1 MKTKLLYL
9 MSSMLAVFA
18 LTACNSGLDDDDN
31 NGEIYQDMVTL
42 VSNSDQGCT
51 LSMQRT
57 NDTPVITYTSTQKF
71 DSKNIEVGDRVMVAY
86 RLGTDRQAY
95 TSGPVILVAYNLVVN
110 GKMTWGTADENE
122 SWKTGPLQVQ
132 AIWLTGNY
140 LNFHVSGQMST
151 EGKKFALVLDENTKD
166 QEMPTAYLMYIGDN
180 EATGTWKSF
189 YASIDVSAIMGDMDY
204 DGFIMKL
211 NNVSGT
217 GQDEDTFEF
226 RRGEQIKPAE

>member
-9 MSSMLAVFA
+9 MSAMFAVFA
-18 LTACNSGLDDDDN
+18 FTACNSGLDDDDKD
-31 NGEIYQDMVTL
+31 GEIYQDMVTL

-95 TSGPVILVAYNLVVN
+95 TSGPVILMAYNLVVN
-110 GKMTWGTADENE
+110 GKMTWGTAAENE

-140 LNFHVSGQMST
+140 LNFHVSGQMRA
-151 EGKKFALVLDENTKD
+151 EGKKFALVLDEKTKD
-166 QEMPTAYLMYIGDN
+166 QKMPTAYLMYIGDS

-217 GQDEDTFEF
+217 GQDKDTFEF

>member
-151 EGKKFALVLDENTKD
+151 EGKKFALVLDENTKE